1 MAQFFLFTLA
11 LFFCCYFF
19 FTFQTSYYS
28 FSHSYTMRGALTLLL
43 LFAASLFFLVLNRR
57 RLLACWPLPRKKG
70 VTFGVSLDLSTMPIR
85 WIWAVIQVFDSSILH
100 STCEVMRLSPAL
112 FLFFAVANYFLNF
125 SIRLFL
131 KVISLL
137 ISCFR
142 FHARGRLSRLV
153 SSCRH
158 CRCSF
163 AIICWM
169 CAIFHITFFPLLFFF
184 IFFIFIYTI
193 LINFNTHCRLP
204 LFPVRWQFAII
215 SYFLW
220 WLGAHSA

>member
-1 MAQFFLFTLA
+1 MAVLSWLNFFFIHFGS
-11 LFFCCYFF
+11 FFCCYFF

-70 VTFGVSLDLSTMPIR
+70 VTFGISLDLSTMPIR

-163 AIICWM
+163 AIICLESIKF
-169 CAIFHITFFPLLFFF
+169 A
-184 IFFIFIYTI
+184 IYTQQ
-193 LINFNTHCRLP
+193 LCRFNRFNFFSACS
-204 LFPVRWQFAII
+204 VVI
-215 SYFLW
+215 SL
-220 WLGAHSA
+220 AHSLS

>member
-1 MAQFFLFTLA
+1 MAVLSWLNFFYSLWLFFFAAIFFLHFKLLITLSHT
-11 LFFCCYFF
+11 LIQCVVRWHFF
-19 FTFQTSYYS
+19 S
-28 FSHSYTMRGALTLLL
+28 FSLL
-43 LFAASLFFLVLNRR
+43 LFFFLVLNRR

-163 AIICWM
+163 AIIC
-169 CAIFHITFFPLLFFF
+169 L
-184 IFFIFIYTI
+184 
-193 LINFNTHCRLP
+193 
-204 LFPVRWQFAII
+204 
-215 SYFLW
+215 
-220 WLGAHSA
+220 

>member
-11 LFFCCYFF
+11 LFFAAILFL
-19 FTFQTSYYS
+19 TFQTSYYS

-43 LFAASLFFLVLNRR
+43 FFAASLLFFLVLNRR
-57 RLLACWPLPRKKG
+57 RLFASWPLREKKG

-100 STCEVMRLSPAL
+100 STCEVMRLSRAL
-112 FLFFAVANYFLNF
+112 FLFFAVANYFFNF

-131 KVISLL
+131 KVFSLL

-158 CRCSF
+158 CHCSF
-163 AIICWM
+163 AIIC
-169 CAIFHITFFPLLFFF
+169 L
-184 IFFIFIYTI
+184 
-193 LINFNTHCRLP
+193 
-204 LFPVRWQFAII
+204 
-215 SYFLW
+215 
-220 WLGAHSA
+220 

>member
-11 LFFCCYFF
+11 LFFAAIFF
-19 FTFQTSYYS
+19 LHFKLLITLSHTLIQCVVRWHFFS
-28 FSHSYTMRGALTLLL
+28 FSLL
-43 LFAASLFFLVLNRR
+43 LFFFLVLNRR

-163 AIICWM
+163 AIICLESIKF
-169 CAIFHITFFPLLFFF
+169 A
-184 IFFIFIYTI
+184 IYTQQ
-193 LINFNTHCRLP
+193 LCRFNRFNFFSACS
-204 LFPVRWQFAII
+204 VVI
-215 SYFLW
+215 SL
-220 WLGAHSA
+220 AHSLS

>member
-11 LFFCCYFF
+11 LFF
-19 FTFQTSYYS
+19 
-28 FSHSYTMRGALTLLL
+28 LL
-43 LFAASLFFLVLNRR
+43 LFFSLHFKLLITLSHTLIQCVVRWHFFSFSLLLFCFFLVLNRR
-57 RLLACWPLPRKKG
+57 RLFASWPLREKKG

-100 STCEVMRLSPAL
+100 STFEVMRLSRAL
-112 FLFFAVANYFLNF
+112 FLFFAVANYFFNF

-131 KVISLL
+131 KVFSLL

-163 AIICWM
+163 AIIC
-169 CAIFHITFFPLLFFF
+169 L
-184 IFFIFIYTI
+184 
-193 LINFNTHCRLP
+193 
-204 LFPVRWQFAII
+204 
-215 SYFLW
+215 
-220 WLGAHSA
+220 